1 VTDFGTVCVDGSG
14 AAVRFERWYA
24 ATAGELWDALTAPE
38 RMARWLG
45 AEVHIEAR
53 AGGAVALRWAGG
65 EQMDGVI
72 TVFEPGRVLAYTWR
86 EAALGVE
93 SVVRFELRPAG
104 SGTVLLLEHTG
115 VPAGRAAGFG
125 AGWHGH
131 LDALAATLAGQEA
144 DPHARYHELAPEY
157 ARRARIGGP
166 A

>member
-1 VTDFGTVCVDGSG
+1 MTNFGTVSGDGPA

-24 ATAGELWDALTAPE
+24 ADVAELWGALTEPE

-45 AEVHIEAR
+45 AEVHIQAR
-53 AGGAVALRWAGG
+53 VGGAVALRWAGG

-72 TVFEPGRVLAYTWR
+72 TVLEPGRVLAYTWR
-86 EAALGVE
+86 EPVLGVE

-104 SGTVLLLEHTG
+104 SGTLLVLEHTG
-115 VPAGRAAGFG
+115 VPAEQAAGFG

-131 LDALAATLAGQEA
+131 LDALASTLAGQDI
-144 DPHARYHELAPEY
+144 DPHAQYHQLAPQY
-157 ARRARIGGP
+157 ARRSGSGGS